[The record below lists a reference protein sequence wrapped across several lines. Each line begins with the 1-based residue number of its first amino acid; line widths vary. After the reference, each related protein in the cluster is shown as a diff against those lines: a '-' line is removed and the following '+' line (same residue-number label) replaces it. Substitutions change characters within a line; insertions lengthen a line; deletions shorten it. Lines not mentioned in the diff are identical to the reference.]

1 MQVIRKRRLMTVVLA
16 AAAVAVTTA
25 ARTQSAVPR
34 TQSAA
39 SRLPFGSGERAE
51 YQVKL
56 GAVSVGSGSVEV
68 LGIETVHGAP
78 TFHAR
83 MRVSGGV
90 PLARVDDRYDSW
102 IDVEGIFSRRFHQD
116 VHEVRYN
123 RKRSYDFDVARRTW
137 RRTDGSDDTGVLTT
151 SEPLDDLS
159 FMYFARTLP
168 LKVGDQYRL
177 NRYFKESGNPV
188 ILRVVRRETVSV
200 PAGRFNTVVVAPSIR
215 TSGLFS
221 EGGRAEI
228 YFTDDD
234 RHIPVLIKSRVPLV
248 GSLTMALKTYRAG
261 N

>member
-1 MQVIRKRRLMTVVLA
+1 MPVLHRLVTVALA
-16 AAAVAVTTA
+16 AAGVAVTTA
-25 ARTQSAVPR
+25 ARTQSAP
-34 TQSAA
+34 A
-39 SRLPFGSGERAE
+39 RLPFGSGERAE

-56 GAVSVGSGSVEV
+56 GGVNVGSGSVEV
-68 LGIETVHGAP
+68 LGIETVHGVP
-78 TFHAR
+78 TFHTR

-90 PLARVDDRYDSW
+90 PLARVNDRYESW
-102 IDVEGIFSRRFHQD
+102 IDTEGIFSRRFVQD

-123 RKRSYDFDVARRTW
+123 RQRTYDFDVARRTW

-188 ILRVVRRETVSV
+188 ILRVVRKETVTV
-200 PAGRFNTVVVAPSIR
+200 PAGRFNTVVVQPSIR
-215 TSGLFS
+215 TSGLFA

-228 YFTDDD
+228 YFSDDD
-234 RHIPVLIKSRVPLV
+234 RHVPVLIKSRVPVV
-248 GSLTMALKTYRAG
+248 GSLTMSLKTYRAPG

>member
-1 MQVIRKRRLMTVVLA
+1 MPVYLHRLVTVVLA
-16 AAAVAVTTA
+16 AAGVAVTTA
-25 ARTQSAVPR
+25 ARTQSAPV
-34 TQSAA
+34 
-39 SRLPFGSGERAE
+39 RLPFGTGERAD

-68 LGIETVHGAP
+68 VGIETVHGVP
-78 TFHAR
+78 TYHAR

-90 PLARVDDRYDSW
+90 PLARVNDRYESW
-102 IDVEGIFSRRFHQD
+102 IDTEGIFSRRFVQD
-116 VHEVRYN
+116 VHEVGYN
-123 RKRSYDFDVARRTW
+123 RSRSYDFDVARRTW

-188 ILRVVRRETVSV
+188 ILRVVRKETITV
-200 PAGRFNTVVVAPSIR
+200 PAGRFNTVVVQPTIR
-215 TSGLFS
+215 TNGLFG

-228 YFTDDD
+228 FFSDDE
-234 RHIPVLIKSRVPLV
+234 RHIPVLIKSRVSLV
-248 GSLTMALKTYRAG
+248 GSLTMALKTYRPG
-261 N
+261 S